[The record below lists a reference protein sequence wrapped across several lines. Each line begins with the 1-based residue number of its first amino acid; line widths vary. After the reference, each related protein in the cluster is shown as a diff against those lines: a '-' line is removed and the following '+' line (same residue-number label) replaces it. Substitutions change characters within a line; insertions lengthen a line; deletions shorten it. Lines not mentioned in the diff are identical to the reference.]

1 MELIIPLP
9 VVENISVL
17 AWLSGNKYRSFV
29 TYVWMSQF
37 RNFNIYNSN
46 IQYQKNGICC
56 HICHSSCNGK
66 TSLKIMLYN

>member
-17 AWLSGNKYRSFV
+17 AWLSGNRYRSFV

-46 IQYQKNGICC
+46 I
-56 HICHSSCNGK
+56 
-66 TSLKIMLYN
+66 